1 MVRIDFKTPYYD
13 YNITLIQ
20 VESDKDADAVCKFLL
35 KEGINKDVV
44 SDVKEQIQ
52 GDYVNGG
59 ETNWNAR
66 TKRVICVFY
75 EYLNEVDRV
84 NIYSHEK
91 RHIEDRILQ
100 HCKVDDIEASAYF
113 AGWLGT
119 KFYELWNKSAR

>member
-13 YNITLIQ
+13 YDVTLIQ
-20 VESDKDADAVCKFLL
+20 VESDNDSDAVCKFLL
-35 KEGINKDVV
+35 KEEIDKDVII
-44 SDVKEQIQ
+44 DIKEQIQ
-52 GDYVNGG
+52 GCYVDGG

-66 TKRVICVFY
+66 TKRIVCVFY
-75 EYLNEVDRV
+75 EFSSNVERAKL
-84 NIYSHEK
+84 YSHEK

-119 KFYELWNKSAR
+119 KFYELWNKSTK